1 MKSLVDTLN
10 EGLLDDDFDV
20 EDNDVITQFI
30 HEYCAL
36 QPKMLTTDPELRKQ
50 QINWAEKFMNA
61 VKSTFKEIRKAE
73 AKRVWKESSFI
84 VVKTYG
90 DDMQFTI
97 IHPTNIPNGKWR
109 YMRGIRLGFVPTC
122 IPDHNFDSTML
133 ARDCTLNGIY
143 TLPNELAEELLLIC
157 TRELPR

>member
-1 MKSLVDTLN
+1 MKSLIDTLN
-10 EGLLDDDFDV
+10 EGLLDNDFDV

-73 AKRVWKESSFI
+73 AKRIWKESSFI

-97 IHPTNIPNGKWR
+97 MHPTIVVNDKWR
-109 YMRGIRLGFVPTC
+109 RMHGIRLGFVPTC
-122 IPDHNFDSTML
+122 IQPHDFASTML
-133 ARDCTLNGIY
+133 VRGCTLDGIY
-143 TLPNELAEELLLIC
+143 MLPNKLAEELLLIC
-157 TRELPR
+157 TKELPR